1 MPEHIAELR
10 RMQTRLMEKGYKV
23 DDEEFK
29 SVLVMSL
36 PNSWE
41 NFTTSYQGTNIKLD
55 KDGNPGIT
63 SQELISIILDEY
75 QRRLDAAD
83 DGHDQ
88 SFYAQ
93 PSAGRGKKRKVMV
106 AENAP
111 GLQMSL

>member
-41 NFTTSYQGTNIKLD
+41 NFTTSYQARSSS
-55 KDGNPGIT
+55 T
-63 SQELISIILDEY
+63 SISVAWT
-75 QRRLDAAD
+75 QRTMDTINHFTPNLVLVVAKR
-83 DGHDQ
+83 
-88 SFYAQ
+88 
-93 PSAGRGKKRKVMV
+93 GR
-106 AENAP
+106 
-111 GLQMSL
+111 

>member
-41 NFTTSYQGTNIKLD
+41 NFTTSYQGTRSSS
-55 KDGNPGIT
+55 T
-63 SQELISIILDEY
+63 SISVAWT
-75 QRRLDAAD
+75 QRTMDTINRFTPNLVLVVAKR
-83 DGHDQ
+83 
-88 SFYAQ
+88 
-93 PSAGRGKKRKVMV
+93 GR
-106 AENAP
+106 
-111 GLQMSL
+111 